1 MPGSPSPVACL
12 LLTFGLILGCLWPC
26 ALCAADAP
34 AAEKDRVIDSDAA
47 VRFINEQI
55 RQGWRDAE
63 MTPTDAA
70 SDGQWCRRVY
80 LDIIGR
86 IPAIDETVR
95 FVEDRAKDKRLHLVQ
110 RLLSSEYR
118 DEYARNW
125 TGVWTNLLIGR
136 SVNGDRRGLVNRAG
150 LETYLYEAFQ
160 RNKSYDTL
168 VSELIAA
175 NGANA
180 PGSED
185 FNGAVNF
192 LLDNLQDKATPATA
206 KTARLFLGVQVQCT
220 QCHDHPFN
228 TWKQDQFW
236 GLNAFFRQAR
246 ALRTFEDTRVVS
258 ARLEDEDFAG
268 ESGNPQTGEIYFER
282 RNGTLI
288 AVLEPT
294 FIDGTKIKPSGYV
307 QDVNRRDALAALVV
321 KSPQMPLAIV
331 NRMWAYFFGHGFTR
345 PVDDMGP
352 HNPPSHPALL
362 QGLADQFVASG
373 YDLRQL
379 IRWIVLSE
387 PYSLSSRAARH
398 NQQDEPSLGQKPLF
412 SHFYLRQMRPEQ
424 LYDSLVTATEAAGQR
439 SQEGDERRRAWLS
452 QFTIAF
458 GTDENDETSTFNGT
472 IPQALLLM
480 NGELTNQALST
491 QSGSFLAQV
500 AGESATDREKMNKLY
515 LAALSRLPTR
525 DELAT
530 AQQIWLEHRGDTAA
544 ALRDIWWALLNSNEF
559 ILNH

>member
-1 MPGSPSPVACL
+1 
-12 LLTFGLILGCLWPC
+12 
-26 ALCAADAP
+26 
-34 AAEKDRVIDSDAA
+34 
-47 VRFINEQI
+47 
-55 RQGWRDAE
+55 
-63 MTPTDAA
+63 
-70 SDGQWCRRVY
+70 
-80 LDIIGR
+80 
-86 IPAIDETVR
+86 
-95 FVEDRAKDKRLHLVQ
+95 
-110 RLLSSEYR
+110 
-118 DEYARNW
+118 
-125 TGVWTNLLIGR
+125 
-136 SVNGDRRGLVNRAG
+136 
-150 LETYLYEAFQ
+150 LYEAFQ